1 MMTVFN
7 RSSCYVG
14 FDLEEFSRVREL
26 LSRNGIPYKCKMR
39 SESGPYAPQGAVQ
52 GNAELGGAAGLMV
65 EYEIFV
71 YKQDL
76 AKAQHL
82 IKTSHS
88 F

>member
-1 MMTVFN
+1 MMTIFN

-52 GNAELGGAAGLMV
+52 GSAELGGAARHDGGV
-65 EYEIFV
+65 
-71 YKQDL
+71 
-76 AKAQHL
+76 
-82 IKTSHS
+82 
-88 F
+88 